1 MILEKLS
8 QQDNFTE
15 TEKTIANYLLDTNN
29 SIVGMT
35 SSKLEEITY
44 TSQAAVVRFYK
55 KLEIDKFRPFYA
67 LILEE
72 AAKRKH
78 LLEINY
84 KEPIKNNM
92 NAEEVIST
100 MTSYYVNEIYDTKTI

>member
-1 MILEKLS
+1 MFFVYFVYCEEERYYDLKKLT

-15 TEKTIANYLLDTNN
+15 TEKIIAN

-44 TSQAAVVRFYK
+44 TSQAAVVRLYK

-67 LILEE
+67 FILDE
-72 AAKRKH
+72 AA
-78 LLEINY
+78 
-84 KEPIKNNM
+84 
-92 NAEEVIST
+92 
-100 MTSYYVNEIYDTKTI
+100 